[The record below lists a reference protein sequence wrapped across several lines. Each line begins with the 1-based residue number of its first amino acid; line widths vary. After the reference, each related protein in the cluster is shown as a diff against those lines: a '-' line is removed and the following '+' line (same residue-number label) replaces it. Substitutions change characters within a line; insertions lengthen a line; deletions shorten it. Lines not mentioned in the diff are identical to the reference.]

1 MTVRMAGLRF
11 MAATALIG
19 VSSFAAAQLPS
30 SFQTPGSKGKAN
42 DAQICAADF
51 EASVKPI
58 AKWQRDQALE
68 RYGKRPEDFTG
79 ELDHLIPV
87 SLGGTNDPDNLW
99 PLPANKDMGPEQKK
113 ELELK
118 LHQLVCEKTLK
129 LKDAQDAI
137 RKDWVKAYNQYV
149 KGGPKTTK

>member
-1 MTVRMAGLRF
+1 MTVRTVWLSCMT
-11 MAATALIG
+11 TAVVIG
-19 VSSFAAAQLPS
+19 VPAMAAAQLPS
-30 SFQTPGSKGKAN
+30 SFQTPGNKGKASE
-42 DAQICAADF
+42 AQVCAADF

-68 RYGKRPEDFTG
+68 RYGRRPEDFTG
-79 ELDHLIPV
+79 ELDRLIPL

-99 PLPANKDMGPEQKK
+99 PLPANKDLGAAQKK

-118 LHQLVCEKTLK
+118 LHELVCAKTLK

-137 RKDWVKAYNQYV
+137 KKDWVKAYNEYV
-149 KGGPKTTK
+149 KGAR

>member
-1 MTVRMAGLRF
+1 MTVRIVWLSLV
-11 MAATALIG
+11 AAAAVIG
-19 VSSFAAAQLPS
+19 TPGSAAAQLPS
-30 SFQTPGSKGKAN
+30 AFQTPGAKTRASE
-42 DAQICAADF
+42 AQVCAADF

-79 ELDHLIPV
+79 DLDHLIPV
-87 SLGGTNDPDNLW
+87 SLGGSNDPENLW
-99 PLPANKDMGPEQKK
+99 PLPSNKDMGPEQKRA
-113 ELELK
+113 LDLK
-118 LHQLVCEKTLK
+118 LHELVCNKTIK

-149 KGGPKTTK
+149 KGEARTTK

>member
-1 MTVRMAGLRF
+1 MSVRMVWFRL

-30 SFQTPGSKGKAN
+30 SFQTPGNKGKAN
-42 DAQICAADF
+42 AAQICAADF

-79 ELDHLIPV
+79 DLDHLIPL
-87 SLGGTNDPDNLW
+87 SLGGSNDPDNLW
-99 PLPANKDMGPEQKK
+99 PLPDNKEMGPAQKR
-113 ELELK
+113 ELDAK
-118 LHQLVCEKTLK
+118 LHQLVCDKTLK

-137 RKDWVKAYNQYV
+137 KKDWVKAYNQYV
-149 KGGPKTTK
+149 KGVK

>member
-1 MTVRMAGLRF
+1 MTARTTWYSFMT
-11 MAATALIG
+11 MAAVVGFPAL
-19 VSSFAAAQLPS
+19 AAAQLPS
-30 SFQTPGSKGKAN
+30 AFQTPGNKSKAN

-79 ELDHLIPV
+79 ELDHLIPI
-87 SLGGTNDPDNLW
+87 SLGGTNDPDNVW
-99 PLPANKDMGPEQKK
+99 PIPPSKTMGPEQKK
-113 ELELK
+113 ALDLK
-118 LHQLVCEKTLK
+118 LHQLVCDKTLK

-137 RKDWVKAYNQYV
+137 KKDWVKAYEQYV
-149 KGGPKTTK
+149 KDAK

>member
-1 MTVRMAGLRF
+1 MTVR
-11 MAATALIG
+11 TAWLSCVTTAVAIG
-19 VSSFAAAQLPS
+19 VPAMAAAQLPS
-30 SFQTPGSKGKAN
+30 SFQTPGNKGKASE
-42 DAQICAADF
+42 AQVCAADF

-68 RYGKRPEDFTG
+68 RYGRRPEDFTG
-79 ELDHLIPV
+79 ELDHLIPL

-99 PLPANKDMGPEQKK
+99 PLPANKEMGPAQKK

-118 LHQLVCEKTLK
+118 LHERVCAKTLK

-137 RKDWVKAYNQYV
+137 KKDWVKAYNEYV
-149 KGGPKTTK
+149 KGAR